1 MGRAVNTQ
9 PAAPVATSNTK
20 KYLGEILVDHG
31 VITQDQ
37 LEEALQEHTTTK
49 RRLGEV
55 LLMKGWLFP
64 ADLYRALAE
73 QQEIDVVD
81 LDSNPPDPLFARK
94 VPESLARRIMAIPV
108 GEIGNNLKVA
118 MAEPFDVFAI
128 DDLRAATGQTIIPV
142 LAEPD
147 QLQKV
152 INTVY
157 NATNAAFAV
166 AEAISSA
173 GGENEGDLAGL
184 TEVTDEG
191 PIVKF
196 IDLLLRRGVA
206 EGCSDIHVEATPEGL
221 RIRFRVDGVL
231 RHVMDSPKSVQ
242 SGVISR
248 LKIMAEMDIAE
259 KRVPQ
264 DGRITVKVGD
274 RSVDLRVVTVPTVWG
289 ESVVLRILDQGSNE
303 LSMEQIGMHPKALQR
318 FEWAFRKPAGGIL
331 VTGPTGSGKSTT
343 LYSILAMLNEPDR
356 SIVTVEDPVEYRL
369 DGLKQMQ
376 MNAKAG
382 LTFASSLRAILRA
395 DPDVVLVGE
404 IRDVETA
411 SIACEAAITG
421 HLVLSTLHTN
431 DAASTPLRL
440 IEMGVEPFM
449 VTASISCVVAQ
460 RLVRRLCKHCS
471 RPTTPTEEEL
481 QAAGWTDEL
490 MKDAPFAEA
499 KWQEAVGCNKCGNS
513 GYKGRFG
520 VHEVLLMSPAVQTMI
535 LNHDSNVTIKEH
547 AISEGMITMRQDGL
561 IKAASGM
568 TTLVELARAV
578 A

>member
-1 MGRAVNTQ
+1 MT
-9 PAAPVATSNTK
+9 PATATNTK
-20 KYLGEILVDHG
+20 RYLGQILVDNG
-31 VITQDQ
+31 AITQAQ
-37 LEEALQEHTTTK
+37 LEEALAEHNSTK
-49 RRLGEV
+49 RCLGEV
-55 LLMKGWLFP
+55 MLMKGWLFP

-73 QQEIDVVD
+73 QHEIDIVD
-81 LDSNPPDPLFARK
+81 LETNPPNPLFAHK

-108 GEIGNNLKVA
+108 GEIGNSLKVA

-128 DDLRAATGQTIIPV
+128 DDLRAATGQTIVPV

-147 QLQKV
+147 QLQRV
-152 INTVY
+152 INTIY
-157 NATNAAFAV
+157 NATNAASAV

-173 GGENEGDLAGL
+173 GGSEAGHELSQL
-184 TEVTDEG
+184 TEVTDDG

-206 EGCSDIHVEATPEGL
+206 EGCSDVHVDATPDGL

-264 DGRITVKVGD
+264 DGRIGVKIGD

-289 ESVVLRILDQGSNE
+289 ESVVLRILDQGANE
-303 LSMEQIGMHPKALQR
+303 LSMEQIGMHPKALRR

-343 LYSILAMLNEPDR
+343 LYSILAMLNQPDR

-376 MNAKAG
+376 MNPKAG
-382 LTFASSLRAILRA
+382 LTFANSLRAILRA

-404 IRDVETA
+404 IRDAETA

-449 VTASISCVVAQ
+449 VTAALTCIVAQ

-471 RPTTPTEEEL
+471 KPGIPTPEAL
-481 QAAGWTDEL
+481 NAAGWDPEL
-490 MKDAPFAEA
+490 MKEAPFAEA
-499 KWQEAVGCNKCGNS
+499 KWHEAVGCNKCGKS

-520 VHEVLLMSPAVQTMI
+520 VHEVLLLSPAIQSLI
-535 LNHDSNVTIKEH
+535 LTGESNVVVKQQ
-547 AISEGMITMRQDGL
+547 AVAEGMVTMRQDAL

-568 TTLVELARAV
+568 TTLEELARAV

>member
-1 MGRAVNTQ
+1 MKR
-9 PAAPVATSNTK
+9 
-20 KYLGEILVDHG
+20 YLGEILVDQG
-31 VITQDQ
+31 VITRAQ
-37 LEEALQEHTTTK
+37 LDEALIENRATN

-55 LLMKGWLFP
+55 LLRKGWLFP
-64 ADLYRALAE
+64 ADFYRALAE
-73 QQEIDVVD
+73 QHEIEIVD
-81 LDSNPPDPLFARK
+81 LETNPPDPLFARK
-94 VPESLARRIMAIPV
+94 VPETLARRLLAIPV
-108 GEIGNNLKVA
+108 GEMGNSLKVA

-147 QLQKV
+147 QLQRI
-152 INTVY
+152 INTIY
-157 NATNAAFAV
+157 NATNAASAV

-173 GGENEGDLAGL
+173 AGDTPEERLSSL
-184 TEVTDEG
+184 TAVTDDG

-242 SGVISR
+242 SGVNSR
-248 LKIMAEMDIAE
+248 LKIMADMDIAE

-289 ESVVLRILDQGSNE
+289 ESVVLRILDQGTTE
-303 LSMEQIGMHPKALQR
+303 LSMDQLGLHPKAARR
-318 FEWAFRKPAGGIL
+318 FEWAYRKPSGGIL

-343 LYSILAMLNEPDR
+343 LYSVLSMLNDPSR

-376 MNAKAG
+376 MNSKAG
-382 LTFASSLRAILRA
+382 LTFASSLRSILRA

-411 SIACEAAITG
+411 TIACEAAITG

-440 IEMGVEPFM
+440 VEMGVEPFM
-449 VTASISCVVAQ
+449 VIASVTCVVAQ

-471 RPTTPTEEEL
+471 RPASPSAEEL
-481 QAAGWTDEL
+481 SAAGWDDALLKE
-490 MKDAPFAEA
+490 APFAEP
-499 KWQEAVGCNKCGNS
+499 KWHEAAGCNKCGNS
-513 GYKGRFG
+513 GYKGRFA
-520 VHEVLLMSPAVQTMI
+520 VHEVMLMSPTIQNMVLGQESNLAIREQAVR
-535 LNHDSNVTIKEH
+535 
-547 AISEGMITMRQDGL
+547 EGMMTMRQDGL
-561 IKAASGM
+561 IKAASGL
-568 TTLVELARAV
+568 TSLAELARAV

>member
-1 MGRAVNTQ
+1 MVHAS
-9 PAAPVATSNTK
+9 ATSGTTTNTK
-20 KYLGEILVDHG
+20 KYLGEILVDQG
-31 VITQDQ
+31 VISQEQ
-37 LEEALQEHTTTK
+37 LEEALGEHTTTK

-55 LLMKGWLFP
+55 LLMRGWLFP

-73 QQEIDVVD
+73 QQEIDIVD
-81 LDSNPPDPLFARK
+81 LETNPPDPLFARK

-108 GEIGNNLKVA
+108 GEIGNALKVA
-118 MAEPFDVFAI
+118 MAEPFDVFAL
-128 DDLRAATGQTIIPV
+128 DDLRAATGQTIVPV

-147 QLQKV
+147 QLQRI
-152 INTVY
+152 INTIY
-157 NATNAAFAV
+157 NASNAASAV

-173 GGENEGDLAGL
+173 GGEEAGGELSNL
-184 TEVTDEG
+184 TEVTDDG

-196 IDLLLRRGVA
+196 IDLLLRRGVN

-264 DGRITVKVGD
+264 DGRIAVKIGD

-289 ESVVLRILDQGSNE
+289 ESVVLRILDQGGNE
-303 LSMEQIGMHPKALQR
+303 LSMEQIGMHPKALRR

-343 LYSILAMLNEPDR
+343 LYSILAMLNEPHR

-376 MNAKAG
+376 MNTKAG

-404 IRDVETA
+404 IRDAETA
-411 SIACEAAITG
+411 GIACEAAITG

-449 VTASISCVVAQ
+449 VTAAITCVVAQ

-471 RPTTPTEEEL
+471 KPTIPTTEEL
-481 QAAGWTDEL
+481 DAAGWDHS
-490 MKDAPFAEA
+490 MMSDAPFAEP

-520 VHEVLLMSPAVQTMI
+520 VHEVMLLSPTMQQMI
-535 LNHDSNVTIKEH
+535 LNNDSNVKIKQQ
-547 AISEGMITMRQDGL
+547 AVADGMVTMRQDGL
-561 IKAASGM
+561 IKAAAGM